1 MNQALIQHLESL
13 PQEHL
18 EVHLAAY
25 PWFAAARVVL
35 AKKSPSQ
42 QAVRQ
47 TIPYVSDRKWF
58 KNYFQKSS
66 LSNNPLEEET
76 NKETTPLFVEK
87 ESVSQETPIESASN
101 QQQTA
106 ITNKLQTETTN
117 EKAANHQLL
126 EEVKEKEEVNHSTT
140 KESTEFVL
148 PKEQSFS
155 DWISQFSIAKTD
167 NSKTIN
173 AHPKPPT
180 EKHKN
185 DELEMLIQSNI
196 PYEMLENKIEAET
209 QYSKGL
215 SDFIAEQKRHKKQQL
230 PTPNFD
236 EKSRLPI
243 TETIAKL
250 LENQGKIKQAI
261 GIYEQLSLKFPQ
273 KSAYFA
279 AHIQKLK
286 EKI

>member
-66 LSNNPLEEET
+66 LSQNPPEEEANKETSTHLAENESVDQETPINQPPPANTDNLIIETAKEHAANHQPLEEE
-76 NKETTPLFVEK
+76 KQE
-87 ESVSQETPIESASN
+87 VSLST
-101 QQQTA
+101 
-106 ITNKLQTETTN
+106 TETTDFIL
-117 EKAANHQLL
+117 Q
-126 EEVKEKEEVNHSTT
+126 
-140 KESTEFVL
+140 
-148 PKEQSFS
+148 KEQSFS
-155 DWISQFSIAKTD
+155 DWISQFNSAKT
-167 NSKTIN
+167 NNTKTKN
-173 AHPKPPT
+173 ANPKLT
-180 EKHKN
+180 DEKHKS

-209 QYSKGL
+209 HYSKGL

>member
-13 PQEHL
+13 PSEHL

-58 KNYFQKSS
+58 KNYFQNR
-66 LSNNPLEEET
+66 LNFNDQLHET
-76 NKETTPLFVEK
+76 PNEIITT
-87 ESVSQETPIESASN
+87 QETDSENSKHDADDFAPINENQLFPTNTDKHFNEKTISN
-101 QQQTA
+101 QEFEA
-106 ITNKLQTETTN
+106 PIDEYITPT
-117 EKAANHQLL
+117 HS
-126 EEVKEKEEVNHSTT
+126 EESTT
-140 KESTEFVL
+140 IDISKAQT
-148 PKEQSFS
+148 FS
-155 DWISQFSIAKTD
+155 DWISYFSAANSSLAPTNAPAK
-167 NSKTIN
+167 S
-173 AHPKPPT
+173 KPP
-180 EKHKN
+180 KN
-185 DELEMLIQSNI
+185 QKDELEMLIQSNL
-196 PYEMLENKIEAET
+196 PYEIIESKIEAET
-209 QYSKGL
+209 NYSKGL
-215 SDFIAEQKRHKKQQL
+215 SDFIAQQKRHKKQQI
-230 PTPNFD
+230 PAPNFD

-243 TETIAKL
+243 TETLAKL

-279 AHIQKLK
+279 ARIQSLK

>member
-1 MNQALIQHLESL
+1 LNQALIQHLESL

-66 LSNNPLEEET
+66 LFQNPPEEET
-76 NKETTPLFVEK
+76 NKETTPHLAEN
-87 ESVSQETPIESASN
+87 ESVAQETPIELANN
-101 QQQTA
+101 QQPP
-106 ITNKLQTETTN
+106 TNIDQLLIETTN
-117 EKAANHQLL
+117 EKAANHQPL
-126 EEVKEKEEVNHSTT
+126 EEVKEEDNLSTT
-140 KESTEFVL
+140 ETTDFIL
-148 PKEQSFS
+148 QKEQSFS
-155 DWISQFSIAKTD
+155 DWISQFSIAKTE
-167 NSKTIN
+167 NSKTKN
-173 AHPKPPT
+173 AHPKPLA